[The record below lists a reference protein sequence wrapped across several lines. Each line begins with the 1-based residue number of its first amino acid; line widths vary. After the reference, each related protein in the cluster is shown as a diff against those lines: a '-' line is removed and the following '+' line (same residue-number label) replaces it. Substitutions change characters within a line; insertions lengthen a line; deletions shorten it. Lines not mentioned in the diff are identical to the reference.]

1 MSSNL
6 VKKNTQQQSGAKA
19 LGTTSGAEAL
29 GNTSEAKASGKT
41 SMVNITLGW
50 SMKSSTTQA
59 SWVENPRETAKP
71 LGGGKRRLPKD
82 EGNPNPEEFNDD
94 GTLRSQSRRP
104 HYSGYNPLVPDGH
117 LVLQDTR
124 EQDDFGNEG
133 GDWYGDF
140 GCPGQYP
147 DKKDVDAFYGYPSEE
162 DEEDVDAWYGY

>member
-133 GDWYGDF
+133 GDEFGDF
-140 GCPGQYP
+140 EGQYP